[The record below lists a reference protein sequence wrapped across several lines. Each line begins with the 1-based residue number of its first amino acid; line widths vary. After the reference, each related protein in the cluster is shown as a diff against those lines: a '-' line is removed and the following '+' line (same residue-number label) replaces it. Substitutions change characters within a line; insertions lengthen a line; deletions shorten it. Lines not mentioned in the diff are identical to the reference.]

1 MPIFV
6 PRDKAIMRLLRPII
20 AMGICLSMA
29 LGGHAEA
36 LDSSDSSEYLI
47 KAGFIYNFAKLVEWP
62 TASFA
67 QPDSPIVIGILG
79 EDPFGATLDKIVADK
94 KINGRGIAVK
104 RVKWSRDIK
113 DLKDC
118 NILFVSSSEK
128 EHIESV
134 IEAMKG
140 LPILTIGDAP
150 GFAKRGGIMN
160 FVLEE
165 NKVRF
170 EVNVEAAKH
179 ADLTISS
186 RLLTLAKIVQQV
198 AADGRKPE

>member
-1 MPIFV
+1 MKKVGLLI
-6 PRDKAIMRLLRPII
+6 AISCLLS
-20 AMGICLSMA
+20 AMAFGS
-29 LGGHAEA
+29 HAEGM
-36 LDSSDSSEYLI
+36 DSSDSSEYLI

-79 EDPFGATLDKIVADK
+79 EDPFGATLDRIVADK
-94 KINGRGIAVK
+94 KINGRGLAVK
-104 RVKWSRDIK
+104 RLKWSKDSK

-118 NILFVSSSEK
+118 NILFVSTSEK

-134 IEAMKG
+134 IETMKG

-150 GFAKRGGIMN
+150 GFAKRGGVMN
-160 FVLEE
+160 FVLED

>member
-1 MPIFV
+1 MKKV
-6 PRDKAIMRLLRPII
+6 AILIAITCLLS
-20 AMGICLSMA
+20 AMA
-29 LGGHAEA
+29 LGSHAEG
-36 LDSSDSSEYLI
+36 LDASDSSEYLI

-62 TASFA
+62 SSAFP

-79 EDPFGATLDKIVADK
+79 EDPFGATLDRIVTDK

-104 RVKWSRDIK
+104 RLKWGRDLK
-113 DLKDC
+113 DLRDC
-118 NILFVSSSEK
+118 NILFISSSEK
-128 EHIESV
+128 EHLDSV
-134 IEAMKG
+134 VDAMKW
-140 LPILTIGDAP
+140 LPVLTIGDAP
-150 GFAKRGGIMN
+150 GFARRGGIIN
-160 FVLEE
+160 FTLED

-186 RLLTLAKIVQQV
+186 RLLTLARIVPQQV

>member
-1 MPIFV
+1 MKKV
-6 PRDKAIMRLLRPII
+6 GLLI
-20 AMGICLSMA
+20 GITCLLSAMA

-79 EDPFGATLDKIVADK
+79 EDPFGATLDRIVADK
-94 KINGRGIAVK
+94 KINGRGFAVK
-104 RVKWSRDIK
+104 RVKWSRDFK
-113 DLKDC
+113 DLRDC

-134 IEAMKG
+134 IDAMKG

-150 GFAKRGGIMN
+150 GFAKRGGIIN
-160 FVLEE
+160 FMLED

-186 RLLTLAKIVQQV
+186 RLLTLARIVQQA

>member
-1 MPIFV
+1 MKKVGVLI
-6 PRDKAIMRLLRPII
+6 AITCLLS
-20 AMGICLSMA
+20 AMA
-29 LGGHAEA
+29 LGSHAEG

-47 KAGFIYNFAKLVEWP
+47 KAGFIYNFAKFVEWP
-62 TASFA
+62 TNAFA

-79 EDPFGATLDKIVADK
+79 DDPFGATLDRIVADK
-94 KINGRGIAVK
+94 KINGRSFAVK
-104 RVKWSRDIK
+104 RLKWGRDLK
-113 DLKDC
+113 DLRDC

-128 EHIESV
+128 EHIDGV
-134 IEAMKG
+134 VDAMKW

-160 FVLEE
+160 FTLED

-186 RLLTLAKIVQQV
+186 RLLTLARIVQQV

>member
-1 MPIFV
+1 ML
-6 PRDKAIMRLLRPII
+6 RRL
-20 AMGICLSMA
+20 GILIVALSVSLSWA
-29 LGGHAEA
+29 PEA
-36 LDSSDSSEYLI
+36 FAQVSDSDSSEYLI

-62 TASFA
+62 ATAFA

-79 EDPFGATLDKIVADK
+79 EDPFGATLDRIVTDK

-104 RVKWSRDIK
+104 RLKWGRDLK
-113 DLKDC
+113 DLRDC
-118 NILFVSSSEK
+118 NILFISSSEK
-128 EHIESV
+128 EHLDSV
-134 IEAMKG
+134 VDAMKW

-150 GFAKRGGIMN
+150 GFARRGGIIN
-160 FVLEE
+160 FTLED

-186 RLLTLAKIVQQV
+186 RLLTLARIVPQQV

>member
-1 MPIFV
+1 MK
-6 PRDKAIMRLLRPII
+6 KAGLLIVI
-20 AMGICLSMA
+20 TCLLSAMA
-29 LGGHAEA
+29 LGSHAEV

-62 TASFA
+62 TISFA

-79 EDPFGATLDKIVADK
+79 EDPFGATLDRIVADK
-94 KINGRGIAVK
+94 KINGRGFAVK
-104 RVKWSRDIK
+104 RVKWSRDFK
-113 DLKDC
+113 DLRDC

-134 IEAMKG
+134 IDAMKG

-150 GFAKRGGIMN
+150 GFAKRGGIIN
-160 FVLEE
+160 FMLED

-186 RLLTLAKIVQQV
+186 RLLTLARIVQQA

>member
-1 MPIFV
+1 MKKV
-6 PRDKAIMRLLRPII
+6 GLLI
-20 AMGICLSMA
+20 GITCPLSAMA

-79 EDPFGATLDKIVADK
+79 EDPFGATLDRIVADK
-94 KINGRGIAVK
+94 KINGRGFAVK
-104 RVKWSRDIK
+104 RVKWSRDFK
-113 DLKDC
+113 DLRDC

-134 IEAMKG
+134 IDAMKG

-150 GFAKRGGIMN
+150 GFAKRGGIIN
-160 FVLEE
+160 FMLED

-186 RLLTLAKIVQQV
+186 RLLTLARIVQQA

>member
-1 MPIFV
+1 
-6 PRDKAIMRLLRPII
+6 MRRVGLLVVT
-20 AMGICLSMA
+20 ICLLLATA
-29 LGGHAEA
+29 LGSRADGGDTSE
-36 LDSSDSSEYLI
+36 SSEYLI

-62 TASFA
+62 ATAFP

-79 EDPFGATLDKIVADK
+79 NDPFGATLDRIVADK
-94 KINGRGIAVK
+94 KISGRVISVK
-104 RVKWSRDIK
+104 RVKWGK
-113 DLKDC
+113 DFKELKDC

-128 EHIESV
+128 EHIDSV
-134 IEAMKG
+134 VEAMKG

-150 GFAKRGGIMN
+150 GFAKRGGIIN
-160 FVLEE
+160 FTLED

-186 RLLTLAKIVQQV
+186 RLLTLAKIVQQG
-198 AADGRKPE
+198 AADGGKPL

>member
-1 MPIFV
+1 M
-6 PRDKAIMRLLRPII
+6 KKGWLLIVTT
-20 AMGICLSMA
+20 CLLSAMA
-29 LGGHAEA
+29 LGSHAEGV
-36 LDSSDSSEYLI
+36 DTSDSSEYLI

-62 TASFA
+62 TISFA

-94 KINGRGIAVK
+94 KINGRGLAVK
-104 RVKWSRDIK
+104 RLKWSRDLK

-118 NILFVSSSEK
+118 NILFVSTSEK

-134 IEAMKG
+134 IDAMKG

-150 GFAKRGGIMN
+150 GFAKRGGVMN
-160 FVLEE
+160 FVLED

-198 AADGRKPE
+198 AADGRKSE

>member
-1 MPIFV
+1 MKKV
-6 PRDKAIMRLLRPII
+6 GLLIVI
-20 AMGICLSMA
+20 TCLLSAMA
-29 LGGHAEA
+29 LGSHAEA

-79 EDPFGATLDKIVADK
+79 EDPFGATLDRIVADK
-94 KINGRGIAVK
+94 KINGRGFAVK
-104 RVKWSRDIK
+104 RVKWSRDFK
-113 DLKDC
+113 DLRDC

-134 IEAMKG
+134 IDAMKG

-150 GFAKRGGIMN
+150 GFAKRGGVMN
-160 FVLEE
+160 FVLED

-198 AADGRKPE
+198 AADGRKSE

>member
-1 MPIFV
+1 MRRVGLLIVTTCLLF
-6 PRDKAIMRLLRPII
+6 AI
-20 AMGICLSMA
+20 A
-29 LGGHAEA
+29 LGGHAEGV
-36 LDSSDSSEYLI
+36 DSSDSSEYLI

-62 TASFA
+62 TTAFA

-79 EDPFGATLDKIVADK
+79 NDPFGATLDRIVADK
-94 KINGRGIAVK
+94 KIDGRGFAVK
-104 RVKWSRDIK
+104 RVKWSK
-113 DLKDC
+113 DLRELKDC

-128 EHIESV
+128 EHVDSV
-134 IEAMKG
+134 VDGMKG

-150 GFAKRGGIMN
+150 GFAKRGGIIN
-160 FVLEE
+160 FTLED

-179 ADLTISS
+179 ADLSISS

-198 AADGRKPE
+198 AADGRKSE

>member
-1 MPIFV
+1 MKKVGILIV
-6 PRDKAIMRLLRPII
+6 I
-20 AMGICLSMA
+20 ICLLSGMA
-29 LGGHAEA
+29 LRSHADG

-62 TASFA
+62 TTAFA

-79 EDPFGATLDKIVADK
+79 DDPFGVTLDRIVADK
-94 KINGRGIAVK
+94 KINGRSFAVK
-104 RVKWSRDIK
+104 RLKWSK
-113 DLKDC
+113 DLKDLRGC
-118 NILFVSSSEK
+118 NILFISSSEK
-128 EHIESV
+128 EHIDGV
-134 IEAMKG
+134 LDAMKS

-160 FVLEE
+160 FTLED

-170 EVNVEAAKH
+170 EVNVEAAKRS
-179 ADLTISS
+179 DLTISS
-186 RLLTLAKIVQQV
+186 RLLTLARIVQQV

>member
-1 MPIFV
+1 MKKV
-6 PRDKAIMRLLRPII
+6 GLLIVI
-20 AMGICLSMA
+20 TCLLSAMA
-29 LGGHAEA
+29 LGSHAEA
-36 LDSSDSSEYLI
+36 LDSSDSAEYLI

-79 EDPFGATLDKIVADK
+79 EDPFGATLDRIVADK
-94 KINGRGIAVK
+94 KINGRGFAVK
-104 RVKWSRDIK
+104 RVKWSRDFR
-113 DLKDC
+113 DLRDC

-134 IEAMKG
+134 IDAMKG

-150 GFAKRGGIMN
+150 GFAKRGGIIN
-160 FVLEE
+160 FLLED

-186 RLLTLAKIVQQV
+186 RLLTLARIVQQA

>member
-1 MPIFV
+1 
-6 PRDKAIMRLLRPII
+6 MRKVGSLIAVTCLLF
-20 AMGICLSMA
+20 AMA
-29 LGGHAEA
+29 LRSRAEGV
-36 LDSSDSSEYLI
+36 DSSDSSEYLI

-62 TASFA
+62 TSSFA

-79 EDPFGATLDKIVADK
+79 EDPFGATLDRIVADK
-94 KINGRGIAVK
+94 KINGRGFAVK
-104 RVKWSRDIK
+104 RLKWSKDFK

-118 NILFVSSSEK
+118 NILFVSASEK
-128 EHIESV
+128 EHIDSV
-134 IEAMKG
+134 VDAMKW

-150 GFAKRGGIMN
+150 GFARRGGIMN
-160 FVLEE
+160 FTLED

-186 RLLTLAKIVQQV
+186 RLLTLARIVQQV
-198 AADGRKPE
+198 AADGRKSE